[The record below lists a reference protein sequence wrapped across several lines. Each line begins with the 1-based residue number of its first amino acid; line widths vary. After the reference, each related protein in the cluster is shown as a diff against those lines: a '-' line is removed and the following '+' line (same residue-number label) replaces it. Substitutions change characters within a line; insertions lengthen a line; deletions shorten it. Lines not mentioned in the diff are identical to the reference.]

1 MRIAK
6 PHPPDDRRSRA
17 LVEFP
22 RRIRENS
29 AVAYNTVQVMHSM
42 SGDDVI
48 LEIRNLRASVVSK
61 MDIQI
66 AKMDTQIAKMDTQIA
81 KMDAQFESLD
91 AMIDSLRWMIGVA
104 IALLTLLAAAGF
116 LAVIGRAVPVPDP
129 CVHAVSTQA
138 APNAEASTAAPAAP
152 TSTAAECLSVGGR
165 GRPTACGESHH
176 ILGVQPQTDSL
187 K

>member
-1 MRIAK
+1 MVAVRIAK

-17 LVEFP
+17 LVEYP
-22 RRIRENS
+22 HGIRKNS
-29 AVAYNTVQVMHSM
+29 AVGYNTVQVMHSM

-48 LEIRNLRASVVSK
+48 LEIRNLRASVVS
-61 MDIQI
+61 
-66 AKMDTQIAKMDTQIA
+66 KMDTQIA

-116 LAVIGRAVPVPDP
+116 LAVIGRTVPVPDP

-152 TSTAAECLSVGGR
+152 TGSAAEGLSDGGR
-165 GRPTACGESHH
+165 DRPTACGESRHV
-176 ILGVQPQTDSL
+176 LGVQPQTDSL